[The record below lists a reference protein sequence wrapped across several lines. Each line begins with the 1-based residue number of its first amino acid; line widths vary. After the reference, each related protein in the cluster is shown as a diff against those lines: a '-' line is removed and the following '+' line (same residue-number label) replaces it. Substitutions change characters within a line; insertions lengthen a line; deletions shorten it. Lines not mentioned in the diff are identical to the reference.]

1 MLFEHMIDLN
11 LNFVQIESANNK
23 IECLQKQNE
32 CVKRQNDTLM
42 LNIRDLQNHVKHFE
56 ETCFC
61 RYRVNEVIAID
72 FDFQGTIFSY
82 VICLLRFSD
91 EIIE

>member
-1 MLFEHMIDLN
+1 MS
-11 LNFVQIESANNK
+11 QIESANNK

-61 RYRVNEVIAID
+61 RYRVTEVSNWNRSIVIGVID
-72 FDFQGTIFSY
+72 RHKKSIKKNDTFFP
-82 VICLLRFSD
+82 L
-91 EIIE
+91 

>member
-1 MLFEHMIDLN
+1 MN
-11 LNFVQIESANNK
+11 SVQIESANNK

-56 ETCFC
+56 ETCLC
-61 RYRVNEVIAID
+61 RYRVTEVFTPICID
-72 FDFQGTIFSY
+72 YAEIMFFLFI
-82 VICLLRFSD
+82 V